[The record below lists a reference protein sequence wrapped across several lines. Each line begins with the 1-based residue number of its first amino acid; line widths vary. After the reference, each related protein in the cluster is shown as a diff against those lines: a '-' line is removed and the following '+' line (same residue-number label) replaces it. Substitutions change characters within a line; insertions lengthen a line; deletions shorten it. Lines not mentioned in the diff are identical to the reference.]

1 MESESGGLLVLD
13 DTSLLRTVLVKAES
27 VLRDKNLNNYT
38 QQNTS
43 LARHFLLCFFLTY
56 LHEEVV
62 IKIRTLCVLL
72 VLILESTSCS

>member
-1 MESESGGLLVLD
+1 MVLD

-62 IKIRTLCVLL
+62 VKVLAVSVLL
-72 VLILESTSCS
+72 VLILESASCG